1 MHMAGQERRLQNDDT
16 SAVRPDR
23 LDRLYTT
30 WKICGTFAAGDPVSG
45 ICPLWFRKGSQ
56 CIRGGKSTETAVS
69 LRGTGDIWL
78 YLSRNGTDPVK
89 IPDRLLLLCMDL
101 GGGAPDS
108 IDRMGG
114 NGLSV

>member
-1 MHMAGQERRLQNDDT
+1 MMTLLQ
-16 SAVRPDR
+16 SALTGWTDYTQHGKFAALLLLAILYLGFVLYGSGKEANASGAEKARK
-23 LDRLYTT
+23 RLY
-30 WKICGTFAAGDPVSG
+30 
-45 ICPLWFRKGSQ
+45 LW
-56 CIRGGKSTETAVS
+56 
-69 LRGTGDIWL
+69 GTGDIWL